1 MLEKDVEAKLVR
13 GVKALGGVC
22 YKFVSPGTVGVP
34 DRIAV
39 FPGGEVCFIELKT
52 EKGRTRPAQNMQIAK
67 LRAVGA
73 CVVVLHGQDEVTEFL
88 ELRRIRKIRK
98 EACGE

>member
-52 EKGRTRPAQNMQIAK
+52 EKGRTRPAQDLQIAK

-73 CVVVLHGQDEVTEFL
+73 AVVVLHGLDEVSEFL
-88 ELRRIRKIRK
+88 EMRRIRKIRK